1 MQFVQDHL
9 EEDPAQ
15 LLLQHKEIPGL
26 DIKAAARQIA
36 MRQKARHKLPAWAA
50 HPSIIFPP
58 ALSMEQCSSEAT
70 GRYKCSLVQGKTM
83 VDLTGGFGV
92 DTFYLGEK
100 MEQVTYVEQQEE
112 LVALARHNLPLL
124 FSNQQISFVHQDALA
139 FLLQTKDIFDW
150 LYVDPARRGKS
161 NQKLYQLKDLEP
173 DVVSNWGLFQQK
185 ASSIMVKASPML
197 DIREACRELPG
208 ITQVH
213 VLSVKN
219 EVKELLLINDGS
231 GQPLRIVA
239 VEIRE
244 QGPSTFTFSPQEEAS
259 AVPVFSFPQKYLL
272 IPYASILKAGAFK
285 SFAVKQGLAKLH
297 AHTHIYTSGH
307 FPEGLPG
314 RVFEVLEEIRL
325 DKKVLKKLYPEGKV
339 HVISR
344 NHPMKAEAIKKKF
357 RLKDGGEEFLIAVTA
372 VDGKPGVWRC
382 RMI

>member
-1 MQFVQDHL
+1 MQDHL

-15 LLLQHKEIPGL
+15 LLLRHKEIPGL

-36 MRQKARHKLPAWAA
+36 MRQKARNKLPAWAA
-50 HPSIIFPP
+50 HPSLIFPP

-70 GRYKCSLVQGKTM
+70 GKYKSGLVQGKTM

-100 MEQVTYVEQQEE
+100 MEQVTYVEQQVE
-112 LVALARHNLPLL
+112 LVALARHNLPRL
-124 FSNQQISFVHQDALA
+124 FNNQHISFVHQDALA
-139 FLLQTKDIFDW
+139 FLLQTKGKFDW
-150 LYVDPARRGKS
+150 LYLDPARRGKS

-173 DVVSNWGLFQQK
+173 DVVSNWCLFQQK

-197 DIREACRELPG
+197 DISEACRELPG

-231 GQPLRIVA
+231 GRPLTIVA

-244 QGPSTFTFSPQEEAS
+244 QGLSSFTFFPEEEAQ
-259 AVPVFSFPQKYLL
+259 ARPEFSFPGNFLV

-297 AHTHIYTSGH
+297 AHTHIYTCDQL
-307 FPEGLPG
+307 PESVPG

-325 DKKVLKKLYPEGKV
+325 DKKGLKKLYPDGKV
-339 HVISR
+339 HVMSR

-357 RLKDGGEEFLIAVTA
+357 RLKDGGEEFLIACTHM
-372 VDGKPGVWRC
+372 DGKPGVWQC
-382 RMI
+382 RMC

>member
-15 LLLQHKEIPGL
+15 LLLRHKEIPGL
-26 DIKAAARQIA
+26 DIKVAARQIA
-36 MRQKARHKLPAWAA
+36 MRQKARHKLPAWAT
-50 HPSIIFPP
+50 HPSLIFPP

-70 GRYKCSLVQGKTM
+70 GKYKSSLVQGKTL

-100 MEQVTYVEQQEE
+100 MEQVSYVEQQEE
-112 LVALARHNLPLL
+112 LVALARHNLTR
-124 FSNQQISFVHQDALA
+124 FFKNQQVSFVHQDALA
-139 FLLQTKDIFDW
+139 FLRQSTLTFDW

-161 NQKLYQLKDLEP
+161 NQKLFQLKDLEP
-173 DVVSNWGLFQQK
+173 DVVSNWTLFRQK
-185 ASSIMVKASPML
+185 AKSIMVKASPML

-244 QGPSTFTFSPQEEAS
+244 QGPSSFTFSPEEEAQ
-259 AVPVFSFPQKYLL
+259 ARPEFSLPGNFLV

-285 SFAVKQGLAKLH
+285 CFAVKQGLAKLH
-297 AHTHIYTSGH
+297 VHTHIYTSDH
-307 FPEGLPG
+307 FPEGVPG
-314 RVFEVLEEIRL
+314 RVFKVLEEIRL

-344 NHPMKAEAIKKKF
+344 NHPMKAEGIKKKF
-357 RLKDGGEEFLIAVTA
+357 RLKDGGEEFLIAVT
-372 VDGKPGVWRC
+372 VMDGKTGVWRC